1 MDNLISKNSFSSQN
15 QKSKNENMKDN
26 VKKSSLKKCCIRF
39 CSFKILRKKKFIT
52 KCPIVFQF
60 FILILPVS
68 ILLGVILTL
77 IHIHLFTNKFKL
89 DYYTLIKDE
98 YLQYLITDVD
108 DQRFDLRLNEI
119 KTHFDDKG
127 NIFF

>member
-1 MDNLISKNSFSSQN
+1 
-15 QKSKNENMKDN
+15 MKDN

-39 CSFKILRKKKFIT
+39 CSFKILRKKFIT